1 MCVCVCVCVC
11 DIAFLWIRKGGIKI
25 LGWLNRLLRRGE
37 KFSSIENVSWT
48 LSNLIF
54 VASFDSDYRHVTLS
68 DSKLSPA
75 KFRPSHSDFWHTLTK
90 KRDTFHFERYF

>member
-1 MCVCVCVCVC
+1 V
-11 DIAFLWIRKGGIKI
+11 DQKGGYK
-25 LGWLNRLLRRGE
+25 NSRVVEQTFAKRG
-37 KFSSIENVSWT
+37 KFSSIENVPWT